1 MKTCLRCGHS
11 FSRKDNFKRHVNR
24 SNICD
29 VKYID
34 ISYQYMV
41 DNYKELYE
49 IYNIC
54 KEKNIIFPPDGVHN
68 SMHSIHCSV
77 PEGMHEYTQ
86 SVHNGGN
93 DVSDDIAIEVS
104 NKNIYKCEYCNKS
117 MINKSSYY
125 RHKRKFCPVKNN
137 KKDNNKI
144 VIKSSDTNKQVKE
157 LENKLDMI
165 INQLNNAQ
173 NITNNS
179 HNNTNNTNNTNNGVI
194 NNGHIGNKIIINNYG
209 EEKYN
214 LTAQDCESIMSNDF
228 NMVVKLIE
236 KIHFDNEENR
246 NIYTRSLKEKYAGIF
261 IDEKWQ
267 PIEREK
273 LIEELIYDKNLLL
286 EKLLDEHGDN
296 FTSVNPKRV
305 KAIIDICRS
314 DMEEIKNVRSGV
326 RKMMLIRNDDV
337 SETYKDSYERKRI
350 KFI

>member
-1 MKTCLRCGHS
+1 MKYCLRCGS
-11 FSRKDNFKRHVNR
+11 KFSRIDSLKRHLKR
-24 SNICD
+24 EKLCD
-29 VKYID
+29 PIYLDITPELINSEYQKYFKKIKE
-34 ISYQYMV
+34 SLV
-41 DNYKELYE
+41 DKES
-49 IYNIC
+49 C
-54 KEKNIIFPPDGVHN
+54 KN
-68 SMHSIHCSV
+68 SFVCEDCSKSF
-77 PEGMHEYTQ
+77 TQ
-86 SVHNGGN
+86 KTN
-93 DVSDDIAIEVS
+93 
-104 NKNIYKCEYCNKS
+104 
-117 MINKSSYY
+117 YY
-125 RHKRKFCPVKNN
+125 RHKQHYCKMKKNN
-137 KKDNNKI
+137 ISEIVDDLKKEI
-144 VIKSSDTNKQVKE
+144 EELKS
-157 LENKLDMI
+157 
-165 INQLNNAQ
+165 QLNNSQ

-194 NNGHIGNKIIINNYG
+194 NTGHIGNKIIINNYG

-214 LTAQDCESIMSNDF
+214 LTAKDCESIMSNDF

-246 NIYTRSLKEKYAGIF
+246 NIYMRSLKEKYAGIF

-314 DMEEIKNVRSGV
+314 DMEETKNVRSGV